1 MPDGKSLLERINE
14 HLASD
19 ELRLPVY
26 SPVAARLQAVAAD
39 PEAPIEQIEQ
49 VLQQDMGLASQ
60 VLRVANSSFYCGLS
74 KAATVGAAI
83 QRLGLTQVVNLA
95 VMCAQREQFRSD
107 DALVAGYIDRLWRH
121 AVTSAF
127 GAQWLAQRCGWRELA
142 AEAFMAALLHDIGAL
157 LLLKVIEQL
166 RAADAGERVPEPLVM
181 EVIEA
186 LHEEQG
192 GRLIEAWRLPESYAQ
207 VARAHHGADINSAG
221 TLGVIVRLADRACD
235 KLGFALAAG
244 GARGGVVLSAS
255 PEAAALGLT
264 EIALAE
270 LEIFLEDTIAP
281 LAA

>member
-1 MPDGKSLLERINE
+1 MPAGKSLLERINE

-26 SPVAARLQAVAAD
+26 SPVAARLQSLAAKSD
-39 PEAPIEQIEQ
+39 TPITQLGH

-60 VLRVANSSFYCGLS
+60 VLRVANSSFYAGLS
-74 KAATVGAAI
+74 KVATVQAAI
-83 QRLGLTQVVNLA
+83 QRLGVTQVVNLA
-95 VMCAQREQFRSD
+95 VMCAQREQFRSKD
-107 DALVAGYIDRLWRH
+107 ELIAGYVDRLWRR
-121 AVTSAF
+121 AVTAAF
-127 GAQWLAQRCGWRELA
+127 GAQWIAKRCGSREMA

-166 RAADAGERVPEPLVM
+166 RAADGGRHVPEALVI

-207 VARAHHGADINSAG
+207 VARAHHGADIQAAG
-221 TLGVIVRLADRACD
+221 MLGVTVRMADRACD
-235 KLGFALAAG
+235 KLGFTLAPKPA
-244 GARGGVVLSAS
+244 ADRIVLTAA
-255 PEAAALGLT
+255 PEAAALGLS
-264 EIALAE
+264 EIAFAE
-270 LEIFLEDTIAP
+270 LEIYLEDKVAP

>member
-1 MPDGKSLLERINE
+1 MHNGKSLLERINE
-14 HLASD
+14 QLASD

-26 SPVAARLQAVAAD
+26 SPVAARLQAVAANAD
-39 PEAPIEQIEQ
+39 ASIDQIES

-60 VLRVANSSFYCGLS
+60 VLRMANSSFYAGLS
-74 KAATVGAAI
+74 KAATVDAAI
-83 QRLGLTQVVNLA
+83 QRLGLVQVVNLA
-95 VMCAQREQFRSD
+95 VLCAQREQFRSD
-107 DALVAGYIDRLWRH
+107 DALVCGYIDRLWRH

-127 GAQWLAQRCGWRELA
+127 GAQWLAQRCGWREMA

-166 RAADAGERVPEPLVM
+166 RAADGGELVPEALVM
-181 EVIEA
+181 EVIDA

-207 VARAHHGADINSAG
+207 VARSHHGAEIQSAG

-235 KLGFALAAG
+235 KLGYALGASPAHAG
-244 GARGGVVLSAS
+244 AVLSAS
-255 PEAAALGLT
+255 PEASTLGLT

>member
-1 MPDGKSLLERINE
+1 MQPGKPLLERINE

-26 SPVAARLQAVAAD
+26 SPVAARLQSIAAKS
-39 PEAPIEQIEQ
+39 EASVMQIGH

-60 VLRVANSSFYCGLS
+60 VLRVANSSFYAGLS
-74 KAATVGAAI
+74 KVATVQAAI

-95 VMCAQREQFRSD
+95 VMCAQREQFRSQD
-107 DALVAGYIDRLWRH
+107 TLIAGYVDRLWKH

-127 GAQWLAQRCGWRELA
+127 GAQWIAKRCGWRELA

-157 LLLKVIEQL
+157 LLLKVVEQL
-166 RAADAGERVPEPLVM
+166 RAADGGQNVPEALVC
-181 EVIEA
+181 EVIDA

-192 GRLIEAWRLPESYAQ
+192 GRLIEAWRLPESYAR
-207 VARAHHGADINSAG
+207 VARAHHGADINGAG
-221 TLGVIVRLADRACD
+221 TLGVIVRLADRACH
-235 KLGFALAAG
+235 KLGFMLAAQP
-244 GARGGVVLSAS
+244 AQHHVVLSAA
-255 PEAAALGLT
+255 PEAAALGLS

-270 LEIFLEDTIAP
+270 LEIYLEDKVAP